1 MIDDIIVDMQSPTP
15 LDLYRYSSSGTV
27 DVNISK
33 NGSSRYTIIIDD
45 SSLDKPIVFKDFS
58 TSMLQTWNIIEIFR
72 KKAYQENKVVNVYD
86 KDSRTSFKRVT
97 LATTLNRIEKAEA
110 LDRQIKL
117 ARNTRRRMVVQNK
130 YHSRKRKKLD
140 PRLIRPIL
148 REEKT
153 W

>member
-27 DVNISK
+27 DIRISK
-33 NGSSRYTIIIDD
+33 NSSRYSLHIDD
-45 SSLDKPIVFKDFS
+45 SSLDNPIVLTNMSK
-58 TSMLQTWNIIEIFR
+58 SMLQTWELIEMLR
-72 KKAYQENKVVNVYD
+72 QKAFQEHKVVNVYD

-110 LDRQIKL
+110 LERQAKTM
-117 ARNTRRRMVVQNK
+117 ANSRRRFGVTPT
-130 YHSRKRKKLD
+130 KRTRGRLVD
-140 PRLIRPIL
+140 PKLIRPIQ
-148 REEKT
+148 REDRT

>member
-33 NGSSRYTIIIDD
+33 NSSSRYTIIIDD

-97 LATTLNRIEKAEA
+97 LATTLSKIEKAEA
-110 LDRQIKL
+110 LERQAKTM
-117 ARNTRRRMVVQNK
+117 ANSRRRFGVTPT
-130 YHSRKRKKLD
+130 KRTRGRLVD

-148 REEKT
+148 REDKT